1 MSSQEEVAAHLN
13 LDARQIRRLQQLPG
27 APKTKGRGNYDLDA
41 WRYFYLAYLSR
52 GGRDISAGGEG
63 DDDYEQ
69 KLLISRWQLT
79 EEQAL
84 AQRLKNQVTE
94 RRMVDSSFCS
104 FALSRLAEE
113 ISGILDNIPLSMQRQ
128 FPSMTTQQIDFLKL
142 QMAKAANKCARV
154 DEALPGVLDEY
165 YRLSDS

>member
-1 MSSQEEVAAHLN
+1 MANQEEVAAHLN
-13 LDARQIRRLQQLPG
+13 LDVRQIRRLQQLPG
-27 APKTKGRGNYDLDA
+27 APKTKGRGNYDIDA

-52 GGRDISAGGEG
+52 GSRDTSVDG

-79 EEQAL
+79 EEQAI

-94 RRMVDSSFCS
+94 RIMVDSSFCS
-104 FALSRLAEE
+104 FALSRLAGE
-113 ISGILDNIPLSMQRQ
+113 ISGILDNIPLAMQRQ
-128 FPSMTTQQIDFLKL
+128 FPSMTAQQIDSLKL

-154 DEALPGVLDEY
+154 DETLPEILDEY
-165 YRLSDS
+165 YRQSDN